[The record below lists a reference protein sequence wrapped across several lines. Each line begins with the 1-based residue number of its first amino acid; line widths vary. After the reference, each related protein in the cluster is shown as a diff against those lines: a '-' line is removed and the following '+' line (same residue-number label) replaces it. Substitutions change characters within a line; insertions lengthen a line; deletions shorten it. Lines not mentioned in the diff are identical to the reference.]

1 MPDPDPTTT
10 TLIAQFVGFF
20 SPIIVEALKR
30 DTWKPAQTLLLGVVT
45 AIVIHVG
52 MHFLF
57 GTLTFP
63 ITPDFLTGFLAVFGL
78 QQAGYAVYFKERN
91 RTIEVPVATAA
102 PDSTTVIVGDVE
114 NAKT

>member
-1 MPDPDPTTT
+1 MTPDPTTT

-20 SPIIVEALKR
+20 SPIIVEAFKS
-30 DTWKPAQTLLLGVVT
+30 DNWKPAQTLLVGVLT
-45 AIVIHVG
+45 SIVIYVG

-63 ITPDFLTGFLAVFGL
+63 ITAEFLTGLLGVFGL

-91 RTIEVPVATAA
+91 RTVEVPVPATA
-102 PDSTTVIVGDVE
+102 PDNTTVIVGDVE
-114 NAKT
+114 NAKS